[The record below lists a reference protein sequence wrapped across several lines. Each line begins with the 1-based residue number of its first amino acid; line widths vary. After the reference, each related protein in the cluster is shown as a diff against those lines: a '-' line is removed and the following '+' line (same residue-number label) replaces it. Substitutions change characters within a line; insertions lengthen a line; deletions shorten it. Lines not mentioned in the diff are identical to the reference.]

1 MQTVYIH
8 PAILP
13 KPTGP
18 RMQPADCRTET
29 LLKRVLRSR
38 TVRQRAGRL
47 RGVCKA
53 WGGLAPW
60 GRKAPKAVMSHT
72 NMCTPLNTVKSGLH
86 PLGDKRAG
94 WDGDHVK
101 LFLTPLT
108 GTQPNRNSRAGPLRN
123 NRACL
128 PKLAQQS
135 LCTHTTAGC
144 TLPGPGATE

>member
-18 RMQPADCRTET
+18 RMQPADCWTET
-29 LLKRVLRSR
+29 LLKRVLGSR

-47 RGVCKA
+47 RGVGKA
-53 WGGLAPW
+53 WGGLAPR
-60 GRKAPKAVMSHT
+60 GRKAPKAVMNHT

-101 LFLTPLT
+101 LFLTPSDRYT
-108 GTQPNRNSRAGPLRN
+108 AQQKQQSRG
-123 NRACL
+123 C
-128 PKLAQQS
+128 AQQS
-135 LCTHTTAGC
+135 VFTQTCATVPLHTHHSQR